1 MRNQV
6 PAETVG
12 GVDPKNMKYAMFM
25 VGKYDKNKDGLLDL
39 AESKGSSMIK
49 PEYDTNKDGKLTP
62 QELAIGLGK
71 K

>member
-1 MRNQV
+1 
-6 PAETVG
+6 
-12 GVDPKNMKYAMFM
+12 
-25 VGKYDKNKDGLLDL
+25 
-39 AESKGSSMIK
+39 MIK